1 MWGDSRP
8 NTYTLE
14 IVTYTSSGSLRMI
27 GAHKA
32 SPLCCEM
39 LWMKMQVL
47 LMAIKLQW
55 VISYTLILGMTNFL
69 MKFNQKP
76 ESADECSRRPSGRR
90 EEWFSGLSRL
100 LWTLIGKEEP
110 RSACIRPATGPLLSL
125 GFSGFLCETGPSIS
139 GFPGLLSVWGSG
151 YTTQIGWESWLLF
164 PPCQREALNP
174 SLWSLS
180 QWLQF

>member
-14 IVTYTSSGSLRMI
+14 IVTYTSSGSLGMI

-47 LMAIKLQW
+47 SMAIKLQW

-69 MKFNQKP
+69 TKFNQKP

-90 EEWFSGLSRL
+90 KRMVLRTVSTPVNTHRE
-100 LWTLIGKEEP
+100 KEEP

-125 GFSGFLCETGPSIS
+125 GFSGFLCETAPSIS

-151 YTTQIGWESWLLF
+151 YTKQTGREAWLLF

-174 SLWSLS
+174 SL
-180 QWLQF
+180 